1 MTPTRR
7 TAAALPTGPQAWAG
21 LLDQLTRRLE
31 TGLIYERDLDALRPA
46 MERLVAAYNSRQD
59 HLRP

>member
-1 MTPTRR
+1 M
-7 TAAALPTGPQAWAG
+7 PTGPQAWAG